1 MEMSTTTTANLFFR
15 VSGSGKQ
22 LQCLLSTG
30 KYVTA
35 QCREMLQKRQE
46 LWKSVRT
53 RSTDVNTYSSSAL
66 EPETS
71 QTRGEN
77 TRCLS
82 LQVSNFEGVAD
93 IAREIRK
100 SNNSTYLFSAVLLI
114 FCVMFMAGCACRPYV
129 RYSRVRKSK

>member
-1 MEMSTTTTANLFFR
+1 MLESDVSMTTNVFLH

-30 KYVTA
+30 KFVTA
-35 QCREMLQKRQE
+35 QCREMLKKRQE
-46 LWKSVRT
+46 LWKSVR
-53 RSTDVNTYSSSAL
+53 STDVNMHSSSAL
-66 EPETS
+66 ELETS
-71 QTRGEN
+71 LIR
-77 TRCLS
+77 LS
-82 LQVSNFEGVAD
+82 LLQVSNVEGVGD

-129 RYSRVRKSK
+129 RYSRVRKHK